1 MNRTIL
7 ILIPFLLLSAV
18 STTAKQDKNATSK
31 SILTITS
38 YDKEGKTIRTGCAF
52 YISQEG
58 YALSTYDILKN
69 AYSAEVTDSKGRK
82 NKVTRICGANSLYN
96 IVKFRTDNVS
106 ASPFPLAKEKVAKG
120 TSVIVLSN
128 DIKSLPPIETSVSD
142 ISDID
147 SLKYYTLEEKINNK
161 YSGCPVLNK
170 NGDVV
175 AIMQTNQNRDNLN
188 SYALDIDFE
197 KLLDPT
203 GMSANEIALNSI
215 HIAKQLPAD
224 EPQARTFIFL
234 FAQNTKDTTA
244 YLTALEDYIQAYPE
258 ESIGY
263 TQRISYWIG
272 ARNYVKAEEDFE
284 KGLAIAKDK
293 ENLHYEM
300 SKLIYRINM
309 FKDYQKYKDWDIS
322 KAASEAEEAYQ
333 INPLPIF
340 TLQKADCQFAL
351 KQYKEA
357 FDSYQEVNKSN
368 LASPQTFAA
377 ASVSAEM
384 SKQDSTIILAM
395 LDSAINRYGT
405 PHPKAATIYLIQR
418 ATHLD
423 RYSRYKEAARDY
435 QEVENLSGTN
445 NLNDNFFYLKS
456 QCDTRAKLYARAL
469 SDIEKALRL
478 RPNDYD
484 YLVENALAQWRMGN
498 YDEAIYAGQQAL
510 KVNADGAD
518 AYKAIG
524 LALGEQ
530 GKKAEAIK
538 NLTKAKQLGDPQAEG
553 LIQSLNN
560 R

>member
-1 MNRTIL
+1 
-7 ILIPFLLLSAV
+7 
-18 STTAKQDKNATSK
+18 
-31 SILTITS
+31 
-38 YDKEGKTIRTGCAF
+38 
-52 YISQEG
+52 
-58 YALSTYDILKN
+58 
-69 AYSAEVTDSKGRK
+69 
-82 NKVTRICGANSLYN
+82 
-96 IVKFRTDNVS
+96 
-106 ASPFPLAKEKVAKG
+106 
-120 TSVIVLSN
+120 
-128 DIKSLPPIETSVSD
+128 
-142 ISDID
+142 
-147 SLKYYTLEEKINNK
+147 
-161 YSGCPVLNK
+161 
-170 NGDVV
+170 
-175 AIMQTNQNRDNLN
+175 
-188 SYALDIDFE
+188 
-197 KLLDPT
+197 
-203 GMSANEIALNSI
+203 
-215 HIAKQLPAD
+215 
-224 EPQARTFIFL
+224 
-234 FAQNTKDTTA
+234 
-244 YLTALEDYIQAYPE
+244 
-258 ESIGY
+258 
-263 TQRISYWIG
+263 
-272 ARNYVKAEEDFE
+272 
-284 KGLAIAKDK
+284 
-293 ENLHYEM
+293 
-300 SKLIYRINM
+300 
-309 FKDYQKYKDWDIS
+309 
-322 KAASEAEEAYQ
+322 
-333 INPLPIF
+333 
-340 TLQKADCQFAL
+340 
-351 KQYKEA
+351 
-357 FDSYQEVNKSN
+357 
-368 LASPQTFAA
+368 
-377 ASVSAEM
+377 M

-423 RYSRYKEAARDY
+423 RYGRYKEAARDY